1 MGMMGGMK
9 NATTKLLPV
18 RVHVEFDEKLFRAR
32 VYLAED
38 ERHRRRVAFVESLAN
53 EGVIDCPA
61 YDGWIGALRDRGWLD
76 ERPVLEPISRSN
88 RLCHGRWKLNDKG
101 RAEWAAMKIAAANIA
116 AGSLDPVRLATDIV
130 ASALGM

>member
-1 MGMMGGMK
+1 MGTITLLFMG
-9 NATTKLLPV
+9 
-18 RVHVEFDEKLFRAR
+18 DENFEETFRAR

-101 RAEWAAMKIAAANIA
+101 RAEWAAMKAR
-116 AGSLDPVRLATDIV
+116 AG
-130 ASALGM
+130 